1 MPIWI
6 VVATVL
12 VTLFVVVVAMN
23 LHTPSKFARQM
34 AAVFEQD
41 LGLSAPYTLQR
52 WRNRSWKQRV
62 AEVVVVPITAQ
73 LQENL

>member
-1 MPIWI
+1 MSLWI
-6 VVATVL
+6 IAATVL
-12 VTLFVVVVAMN
+12 VTLLVVVVAMN
-23 LHTPSKFARQM
+23 LHTPSKFARRM

-41 LGLSAPYTLQR
+41 LGLSAPCTLQR

-73 LQENL
+73 LRGNL